1 MPIFERLSPFR
12 RPRGLSVRGFSLTEL
27 LVVVAIVLML
37 TSLAG
42 AAISAASSSQKK
54 FRTKTLISKLDSI
67 VGAQYA
73 EYGSRTIGGAAG
85 SDRGALLRAMA
96 QGDLPDSWAIVT
108 DLAKKT
114 AADLT
119 PHQRA
124 YVAVWPSSASDQQRV
139 MAANAGAECLFMIVM
154 QGGIAD
160 CLDCRGLQAEIGDQ
174 DGDGM
179 PEFLD
184 AWGTPVGFVLW
195 PSGLRL
201 PADSG
206 TPFFAST
213 LPFEPIVPSVTDA
226 KGGLMRPL
234 VFSAGPDRE
243 YGIDAQASP
252 LPGASAHT
260 DNLTNFDEEAKR

>member
-1 MPIFERLSPFR
+1 MPIFERLSPYR
-12 RPRGLSVRGFSLTEL
+12 RPTGFSVRGFSLTEL
-27 LVVVAIVLML
+27 LVVAAIILML

-42 AAISAASSSQKK
+42 AAISSASSSQKK
-54 FRTKTLISKLDSI
+54 FRTKTLISKLDSLVAAQFADYGNRD
-67 VGAQYA
+67 VG
-73 EYGSRTIGGAAG
+73 GSAG
-85 SDRGALLRAMA
+85 SDRGTLLRAMA
-96 QGDLPDSWAIVT
+96 QGDLPDSWVIVRG
-108 DLAKKT
+108 LAT
-114 AADLT
+114 VDTADLT

-124 YVAVWPSSASDQQRV
+124 YVAVWKSIDGQQDRVIATNAS
-139 MAANAGAECLFMIVM
+139 AECLFMIVM
-154 QGGIAD
+154 QGGVAD
-160 CLDCRGLQAEIGDQ
+160 CLDCRGLQADIGDQ

-184 AWGTPVGFVLW
+184 AWGTPIGFVLW

-206 TPFFAST
+206 TSFFSSV
-213 LPFEPIVPSVTDA
+213 LPFEPIVPSMNDA

-243 YGIDAQASP
+243 YGIDAQARP
-252 LPGASAHT
+252 LAGASTHA

>member
-1 MPIFERLSPFR
+1 MPIFERLSSLR
-12 RPRGLSVRGFSLTEL
+12 RPTGLSRRGFSLTEL

-73 EYGSRTIGGAAG
+73 DYGSRTIGGAAG
-85 SDRGALLRAMA
+85 SDRGTLLRAMA
-96 QGDLPDSWAIVT
+96 QGDLPDSWAIVS
-108 DLAKKT
+108 DLAT
-114 AADLT
+114 ANTADLT
-119 PHQRA
+119 PHQRT
-124 YVAVWPSSASDQQRV
+124 YVAVWSSIGDQQRV
-139 MAANAGAECLFMIVM
+139 MATNAGAECLFMIVM

-206 TPFFAST
+206 TSFFAST
-213 LPFEPIVPSVTDA
+213 LPFEPIVPSVNDA

-243 YGIDAQASP
+243 YGIDAQARP